1 MVTTSFHGTAFSVTF
16 NKRFFSIVKPD
27 STDDRIMSLLN
38 MLGIPERGIS
48 EDKDLS
54 NHLDIDY
61 TLVNQKLDEERNK
74 TISYLRDNI

>member
-1 MVTTSFHGTAFSVTF
+1 
-16 NKRFFSIVKPD
+16 
-27 STDDRIMSLLN
+27 MSLLN